1 MEHIA
6 RGMCAAI
13 MAYFGGF
20 VRALF
25 DLGVFERGGRKG
37 GNGFSASGGGAAPDL
52 RRHIFGE
59 IDFNIR

>member
-6 RGMCAAI
+6 RGMCVAI

-25 DLGVFERGGRKG
+25 DLGVFERGDVKGRGKW
-37 GNGFSASGGGAAPDL
+37 FSRFW
-52 RRHIFGE
+52 RRC
-59 IDFNIR
+59 RRCCA

>member
-1 MEHIA
+1 
-6 RGMCAAI
+6 

-25 DLGVFERGGRKG
+25 DLGVFERGGVKG
-37 GNGFSASGGGAAPDL
+37 RGKMVFPRLAAVGGAVHDV

-59 IDFNIR
+59 IDFIVV

>member
-1 MEHIA
+1 
-6 RGMCAAI
+6 

-25 DLGVFERGGRKG
+25 DLGVFERGGMKG
-37 GNGFSASGGGAAPDL
+37 RGEMVFPRLVAVGGAVHDV

-59 IDFNIR
+59 IDFIVV

>member
-1 MEHIA
+1 M
-6 RGMCAAI
+6 AI

-25 DLGVFERGGRKG
+25 DLGVFERGGVKG
-37 GNGFSASGGGAAPDL
+37 RGKMVFPRLAAVGGAVHDV

-59 IDFNIR
+59 IDFIVV

>member
-1 MEHIA
+1 
-6 RGMCAAI
+6 

-37 GNGFSASGGGAAPDL
+37 GNGFPAFGGGVGGAVHDV

-59 IDFNIR
+59 IDFIVV